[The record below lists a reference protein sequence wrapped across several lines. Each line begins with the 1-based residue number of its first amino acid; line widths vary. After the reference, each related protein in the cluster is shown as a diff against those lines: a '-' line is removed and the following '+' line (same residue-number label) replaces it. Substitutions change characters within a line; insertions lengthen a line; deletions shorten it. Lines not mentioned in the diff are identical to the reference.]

1 MNSDYESIIKKSN
14 FIFDSK
20 ISSSYI
26 LNNKKYQLIQTGIG
40 DILYNGLLLKNK
52 LINFPLYINVSTF
65 INNPYRLNNPFQNFT
80 FTVDLLKLIYDENDV
95 IFFNDNYLTYTR
107 WENKL
112 IGVKYNLILQ
122 NNFKFVNLFNK
133 EYIVFHTKCRF
144 SSNFNYNELKH
155 NIYNFCK
162 HFKTKYEIIIWGERI
177 MPSNLETDV
186 HKITTIYEELK
197 QLNNN
202 NNVID
207 LTEENIYDN
216 LNIENY
222 LKLLNIYNK
231 SKLNIFCGL
240 SGGNLASCIC
250 FGTNSICFNSKSG
263 FDYVLNNYNICN
275 NIIICETYVNFFSSI
290 ENICNT

>member
-1 MNSDYESIIKKSN
+1 MNNYYQVIQKSK
-14 FIFDSK
+14 FTFDSK

-26 LNNKKYQLIQTGIG
+26 LNNQKYQLIQTGIG

-65 INNPYRLNNPFQNFT
+65 INNPYRLNNPLQNFT
-80 FTVDLLKLIYDENDV
+80 FTLDLLNLIYHENEIV
-95 IFFNDNYLTYTR
+95 FFYDNNLTYTR
-107 WENKL
+107 WEPKL
-112 IGVKYNLILQ
+112 IEVKNNLILQ
-122 NNFKFVNLFNK
+122 NKFNFVNLFNK

-144 SSNFNYNELKH
+144 SSNFNYVELKS

-162 HFKTKYEIIIWGERI
+162 NFKTKYQIIIWGERI

-202 NNVID
+202 NEVID
-207 LTEENIYDN
+207 LTEEKIYDN

-222 LKLLNIYNK
+222 LKLLYVYNK
-231 SKLNIFCGL
+231 SKLNIFCGV

-250 FGTNSICFNSKSG
+250 FSTNSICFNSKNG
-263 FDYVLNNYNICN
+263 LDYVLNNYNLCN
-275 NIIICETYVNFFSSI
+275 NIKICETYIDFFSLI
-290 ENICNT
+290 ENICNN

>member
-1 MNSDYESIIKKSN
+1 MNNYYQVIQKSK
-14 FIFDSK
+14 FTFDSK

-26 LNNKKYQLIQTGIG
+26 LNNQKYELIQTGIG

-65 INNPYRLNNPFQNFT
+65 INNPYRLNNPLQNFT
-80 FTVDLLKLIYDENDV
+80 FTLDLLNLIYHENEIV
-95 IFFNDNYLTYTR
+95 FFYDNNLTYTR
-107 WENKL
+107 WEPKL
-112 IGVKYNLILQ
+112 IEVKNNLILQ
-122 NNFKFVNLFNK
+122 NKFNFVNLFNK

-144 SSNFNYNELKH
+144 SSNFNYVELKK

-162 HFKTKYEIIIWGERI
+162 NFKTKYQIIIWGERI

-202 NNVID
+202 NEVID

-222 LKLLNIYNK
+222 LKLLNVYNK
-231 SKLNIFCGL
+231 SKLNIFCGV

-250 FGTNSICFNSKSG
+250 FSTNSICFNSKNG
-263 FDYVLNNYNICN
+263 LDYVLNNYNLCN
-275 NIIICETYVNFFSSI
+275 NIKICETYIDFFSLI
-290 ENICNT
+290 ENICNN

>member
-1 MNSDYESIIKKSN
+1 MNNYYQVIQKSK
-14 FIFDSK
+14 FTFDSK

-26 LNNKKYQLIQTGIG
+26 LNNQKYQLIQTGIG

-65 INNPYRLNNPFQNFT
+65 INNPYRLNNPLQNFT
-80 FTVDLLKLIYDENDV
+80 FTLDLLNLIYHENEIV
-95 IFFNDNYLTYTR
+95 FFYDNNLTYTR
-107 WENKL
+107 WEPKL
-112 IGVKYNLILQ
+112 IEVKNNLILQ
-122 NNFKFVNLFNK
+122 NKFNFVNLFNK

-144 SSNFNYNELKH
+144 SSNFNYVELKS

-162 HFKTKYEIIIWGERI
+162 NFKTKYQIIIWGERI

-186 HKITTIYEELK
+186 HKITTIYEELQ

-202 NNVID
+202 NEVID

-222 LKLLNIYNK
+222 LKLLNVYNK
-231 SKLNIFCGL
+231 SKLNIFCGV

-250 FGTNSICFNSKSG
+250 FSTNSICFNSKNG
-263 FDYVLNNYNICN
+263 LDYVLNNYNLCN
-275 NIIICETYVNFFSSI
+275 NIKICETYIDFFSLI
-290 ENICNT
+290 ENICNN